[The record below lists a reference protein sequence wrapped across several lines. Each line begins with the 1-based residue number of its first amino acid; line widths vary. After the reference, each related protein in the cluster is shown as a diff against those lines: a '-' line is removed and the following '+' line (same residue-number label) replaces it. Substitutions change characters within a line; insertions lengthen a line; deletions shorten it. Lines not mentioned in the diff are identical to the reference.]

1 MGAGV
6 WPTSRLG
13 KWALGGAAAGAA
25 GLWLGTVMPERGL
38 WSAVGMAGTSV
49 GLALGV
55 AGGIIAVAAV
65 WLRGDRTIAVVAA
78 FVPFTGSVYLI
89 RRSLTTL

>member
-1 MGAGV
+1 MGARV
-6 WPTSRLG
+6 LPTSRLG
-13 KWALGGAAAGAA
+13 KWALGAAAAGAV
-25 GLWLGTVMPERGL
+25 GLWLGTVMPERGA

-65 WLRGDRTIAVVAA
+65 WLHGDRAIAVVAA

-89 RRSLTTL
+89 RRSLATL